1 MWRELPTQFDL
12 SVLNACRASKGE
24 KGLPLR
30 GAVELDDPEY
40 AGRRVS
46 RDAVF
51 GDEPE
56 GDISED
62 E

>member
-1 MWRELPTQFDL
+1 M
-12 SVLNACRASKGE
+12 SVVSACRARKGE

-30 GAVELDDPEY
+30 GAIDLDDPEY

-46 RDAVF
+46 RDTVF
-51 GDEPE
+51 GNEPE
-56 GDISED
+56 VDTSED